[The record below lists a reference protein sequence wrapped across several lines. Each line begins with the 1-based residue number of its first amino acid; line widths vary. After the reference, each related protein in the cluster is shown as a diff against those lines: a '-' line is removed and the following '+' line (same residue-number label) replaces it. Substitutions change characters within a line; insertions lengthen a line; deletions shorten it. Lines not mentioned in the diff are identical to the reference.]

1 MAKMAMPREAFS
13 LALCDLSRPL
23 IMQGTLNVS
32 PVEWANSGAKGHTT
46 SHRSTVK
53 LSPDRDVS
61 SVTRTAI
68 SLEYASLRHSQHC
81 PLGIYVVPSA
91 ETLLVW
97 AAVFFVHQGI
107 SLQLMQ
113 PIHHIDEH

>member
-1 MAKMAMPREAFS
+1 
-13 LALCDLSRPL
+13 
-23 IMQGTLNVS
+23 MQGTLNVS
-32 PVEWANSGAKGHTT
+32 PAELATSGKGQTA

-53 LSPDRDVS
+53 NPPDVS
-61 SVTRTAI
+61 PVTRTAI

-97 AAVFFVHQGI
+97 DAVFFVHQGI
-107 SLQLMQ
+107 LWQLTQ
-113 PIHHIDEH
+113 AIHYVDEH